1 MWQTATKTTRRDR
14 RPTTSQAPGFCEN
27 GRDRCLRLRIRH
39 APERYAIGR
48 RNDEKKPRVRRAA
61 NHRGAKRRARCVLC
75 RRSGAERLSSWNDSL
90 PRPRSPLCE
99 RRLASV
105 RAARVSRQQREC
117 SRRESSWR
125 SSAPEWKK
133 GARSRRAFH
142 LCAFPL
148 RELNGC
154 ARWGFRFPRAD
165 RSSANAM
172 SDGFA

>member
-48 RNDEKKPRVRRAA
+48 RCDEKKPRVRCAA
-61 NHRGAKRRARCVLC
+61 NHRGAKRRARCVFAAGSA
-75 RRSGAERLSSWNDSL
+75 RTAFAVERFAATTAFPVVRATAGIGACYAGIAPAAGVLRAANRHGVRL
-90 PRPRSPLCE
+90 PRNG
-99 RRLASV
+99 
-105 RAARVSRQQREC
+105 
-117 SRRESSWR
+117 
-125 SSAPEWKK
+125 KK

>member
-48 RNDEKKPRVRRAA
+48 RCDEKKPRVRCAA
-61 NHRGAKRRARCVLC
+61 NHRGAKRRARCVFC
-75 RRSGAERLSSWNDSL
+75 RRSGANGFHRCHDRVPRCASDGWHGACYAGIAPAAGSARAANRHDVRL
-90 PRPRSPLCE
+90 PRNG
-99 RRLASV
+99 
-105 RAARVSRQQREC
+105 
-117 SRRESSWR
+117 
-125 SSAPEWKK
+125 KK

-154 ARWGFRFPRAD
+154 ARWSFRFPRAD

>member
-48 RNDEKKPRVRRAA
+48 RNDEKKPRVRCAA
-61 NHRGAKRRARCVLC
+61 NHRGAKRRARCVFC
-75 RRSGAERLSSWNDSL
+75 RRIGANGFRRGTIRCHDRVPRCASDGWHRCVLRGYRASSGSARAANRHGVRL
-90 PRPRSPLCE
+90 PRNG
-99 RRLASV
+99 
-105 RAARVSRQQREC
+105 
-117 SRRESSWR
+117 
-125 SSAPEWKK
+125 KK

-154 ARWGFRFPRAD
+154 ARWGFRFARAD

>member
-39 APERYAIGR
+39 APERYAIGASLR
-48 RNDEKKPRVRRAA
+48 REEAARPVRGESPRREEARSVRVCRRIGANGFRRGTIRCHDRVPRCTSDGWHRCVLRGYRASSGSARAA
-61 NHRGAKRRARCVLC
+61 NRHGVR
-75 RRSGAERLSSWNDSL
+75 L
-90 PRPRSPLCE
+90 PRNG
-99 RRLASV
+99 
-105 RAARVSRQQREC
+105 
-117 SRRESSWR
+117 
-125 SSAPEWKK
+125 KK